1 MMKRIG
7 NVGMDSIR
15 FDFVDG
21 ANDDDESNSDLTT
34 DFLFL
39 VDYLRSCVLDV
50 DRSWLLILDNLGIE
64 LYWVPCLGQ
73 CWVLVD
79 HEGLFPQSDVAFRLV
94 DG

>member
-1 MMKRIG
+1 MLNFLIEDELFNG
-7 NVGMDSIR
+7 FNSIC
-15 FDFVDG
+15 

-39 VDYLRSCVLDV
+39 VDYLWSCVLDLN
-50 DRSWLLILDNLGIE
+50 RSWLLILDNLGIE
-64 LYWVPCLGQ
+64 WYWVPGVGR

-79 HEGLFPQSDVAFRLV
+79 HEGLFQLLGVAFWVV

>member
-1 MMKRIG
+1 MFG
-7 NVGMDSIR
+7 VS
-15 FDFVDG
+15 DG

-39 VDYLRSCVLDV
+39 VDYLRSCVLDL
-50 DRSWLLILDNLGIE
+50 DRSWFLILDNLGIE

-73 CWVLVD
+73 CWVLVLVD

-94 DG
+94 D